1 MLESVRNFL
10 SGKRVIVIAVIL
22 AIPFVFLGSTS
33 FGTTFSSYGTV
44 NGEPVTQIDI
54 NLATSQVSQRLQSI
68 YGEEFSLEDLDEETS
83 LGLIKNE
90 IINQKTLL
98 AQAKRMGLTTSEK
111 KAKQEIINLDN
122 FQGDQGFD
130 QALFES
136 SVRMN
141 GFTPDEYIRLVQE
154 SMSLDT
160 LLKAMGVSAFPI
172 EKEIIAMASMLETS
186 RDINFIKI
194 NKAELENTQKAS
206 LTEGQEFYD
215 ANPFL
220 FLSQEQRDFSY
231 IVLTFDA
238 FKEQVN
244 VPDGYIEEAYA
255 DYTDDIEGQMQNRI
269 SHYMIEKSNYDSSA
283 DARQAIDKVLKDIQS
298 GMLTFEN
305 AVTESSDDAGS
316 KDSFGDLGL
325 SSGDAFPEEFETAI
339 SSMALN
345 ELSEVLELDDS
356 FHILKL
362 TEVLKPEVKSLAV
375 MEKQLLEE
383 LVDAEALALM
393 QEGFLDLE
401 SMVLEGSTL
410 GELADAANQSI
421 SITGLQ
427 NMEEINLQGFDNYS
441 SEDLF
446 DAAVAPNKIE
456 IFESEDSYAFVMLTQ
471 KLESS
476 VQPFIDVAEQA
487 IAEVRSQKANQLIED
502 FSQDAEEILSGSKVL
517 PGIAGISNETFK
529 NVKRFSSLLPPE
541 VITETFESSIGAL
554 VTSTAFNGDRFWA
567 QSSNEVIP
575 SEADLSDSID
585 QYRDFYTDAL
595 GKQYSGLI
603 DSAFKKNQ
611 KVRLKNLP
619 LINQNILL
627 ST

>member
-10 SGKRVIVIAVIL
+10 SGKRVIVIAVVL

-68 YGEEFSLEDLDEETS
+68 YGEEFSLEDLDEATS

-98 AQAKRMGLTTSEK
+98 AQVKRMGLTTSEK

-141 GFTPDEYIRLVQE
+141 GFTSDEYIRLVQE

-244 VPDGYIEEAYA
+244 VPDGYIAEAYA
-255 DYTDDIEGQMQNRI
+255 DYIDDIEGQVQNRI
-269 SHYMIEKSNYDSSA
+269 SHYMIEKSNYNSSA
-283 DARQAIDKVLKDIQS
+283 DARQSIDKVLKDIQS
-298 GMLTFEN
+298 GILTFEN

-345 ELSEVLELDDS
+345 ELSEVIELDDS

-383 LVDAEALALM
+383 LLDAEALALM

-401 SMVLEGSTL
+401 SMVLGGSTL

-427 NMEEINLQGFDNYS
+427 NMEEITLQGFDNYS

-446 DAAVAPNKIE
+446 DAALAPNKIE

-487 IAEVRSQKANQLIED
+487 IAEVRSQKANQLIEE
-502 FSQDAEEILSGSKVL
+502 FSQDAEVILSGSKAL
-517 PGIAGISNETFK
+517 PNIVGISNETFK
-529 NVKRFSSLLPPE
+529 NVKRFSSLLPSE

-575 SEADLSDSID
+575 SEADFSDSID

-603 DSAFKKNQ
+603 DKAFKENQ
-611 KVRLKNLP
+611 KVRLKNFTS
-619 LINQNILL
+619 N
-627 ST
+627 

>member
-98 AQAKRMGLTTSEK
+98 AQAKRMGLTTSEQ

-283 DARQAIDKVLKDIQS
+283 EARQSIDKVLKDIQS

-575 SEADLSDSID
+575 SEADFGDSID

-603 DSAFKKNQ
+603 DKAFKENQ
-611 KVRLKNLP
+611 KVRLKNFTS
-619 LINQNILL
+619 N
-627 ST
+627 

>member
-68 YGEEFSLEDLDEETS
+68 YGEEFTLEDLDEETS

-98 AQAKRMGLTTSEK
+98 AQAKRMGLTTSKK
-111 KAKQEIINLDN
+111 KAKQEIINLEN

-136 SVRMN
+136 SIRMN

-172 EKEIIAMASMLETS
+172 EKEVIAMASMLETS

-194 NKAELENTQKAS
+194 NKAELENAQQAS

-244 VPDGYIEEAYA
+244 VPDGYIDEAYA
-255 DYTDDIEGQMQNRI
+255 DYIDDIEGQMQNRI

-305 AVTESSDDAGS
+305 AVTESSEDAGS
-316 KDSFGDLGL
+316 IDAFGDLGL
-325 SSGDAFPEEFETAI
+325 SSGDAFPEEFEAAI

-362 TEVLKPEVKSLAV
+362 TEALKPEVKSLAA

-410 GELADAANQSI
+410 RELADTANQAI
-421 SITGLQ
+421 LITGLQ
-427 NMEEINLQGFDNYS
+427 NMEEINLEGFDNYS
-441 SEDLF
+441 SQDLF

-487 IAEVRSQKANQLIED
+487 IAEVRSQKANRFIEE
-502 FSQDAEEILSGSKVL
+502 FSKDIEVILSGSKTL
-517 PGIAGISNETFK
+517 PNIAGISNETFK

-541 VITETFESSIGAL
+541 VITETFESSIGEV

-567 QSSNEVIP
+567 QSSNEIIP
-575 SEADLSDSID
+575 SEADFGDSID

-611 KVRLKNLP
+611 KVRLKNFTS
-619 LINQNILL
+619 N
-627 ST
+627 

>member
-44 NGEPVTQIDI
+44 NGEPVTQIDV

-98 AQAKRMGLTTSEK
+98 AQAKRMGLTTSEQ

-122 FQGDQGFD
+122 FQGDEGFD

-141 GFTPDEYIRLVQE
+141 GFTTDEYIRLVQE

-172 EKEIIAMASMLETS
+172 EKEVIAMASMLETS

-238 FKEQVN
+238 FKDQVN
-244 VPDGYIEEAYA
+244 VPDGYIAEAYA
-255 DYTDDIEGQMQNRI
+255 DYIDDIEGQMQNRI
-269 SHYMIEKSNYDSSA
+269 SHYMIEKSSYDSSV
-283 DARQAIDKVLKDIQS
+283 DARQSIDKVLKDIQS

-305 AVTESSDDAGS
+305 AVTESSDDLGS

-362 TEVLKPEVKSLAV
+362 TEVLKPEVKSLAA
-375 MEKQLLEE
+375 MEQQLLEE

-427 NMEEINLQGFDNYS
+427 NIEEINLQGFDNYS

-502 FSQDAEEILSGSKVL
+502 FSQDAEEILSGSKAL
-517 PGIAGISNETFK
+517 PNIVGISNETFK

-575 SEADLSDSID
+575 SEAEFGDSID

-603 DSAFKKNQ
+603 DRAFKENQ
-611 KVRLKNLP
+611 KVRLKNFTS
-619 LINQNILL
+619 N
-627 ST
+627 

>member
-54 NLATSQVSQRLQSI
+54 NLATNKVSERLQSI

-98 AQAKRMGLTTSEK
+98 AQAKRMGLNTSEQ

-141 GFTPDEYIRLVQE
+141 GFAPDEYIRLVQE

-160 LLKAMGVSAFPI
+160 LVQAMGVSVFPI

-283 DARQAIDKVLKDIQS
+283 DARQSIDKVLKDIQS
-298 GMLTFEN
+298 GLLTFED

-316 KDSFGDLGL
+316 KDAFGDLGL

-339 SSMALN
+339 SSMVLN

-375 MEKQLLEE
+375 MERQLLDE

-427 NMEEINLQGFDNYS
+427 NMEEITLQGFDNYS

-575 SEADLSDSID
+575 SEADFGDSID

-603 DSAFKKNQ
+603 DKALKENQ
-611 KVRLKNLP
+611 KVRLKNFTS
-619 LINQNILL
+619 N
-627 ST
+627 

>member
-10 SGKRVIVIAVIL
+10 SGKRVIVIAVVL

-98 AQAKRMGLTTSEK
+98 AQVKRMGLTTSEK

-141 GFTPDEYIRLVQE
+141 GFTSDEYIRLVQE

-206 LTEGQEFYD
+206 LTEAQEFYD

-244 VPDGYIEEAYA
+244 VPDGYIAEAYA
-255 DYTDDIEGQMQNRI
+255 DYIDDIEGQVQNRI
-269 SHYMIEKSNYDSSA
+269 SHYMIEKSNYNSSA
-283 DARQAIDKVLKDIQS
+283 DARQSIDKVLKDIQS
-298 GMLTFEN
+298 GILTFEN

-345 ELSEVLELDDS
+345 ELSEVIELDDS

-383 LVDAEALALM
+383 LLDAEALALM

-401 SMVLEGSTL
+401 SMVLGGSTL

-427 NMEEINLQGFDNYS
+427 NMEEITLQGFDNYS

-446 DAAVAPNKIE
+446 DAALAPNKIE

-487 IAEVRSQKANQLIED
+487 IAEVRSQKANELIED
-502 FSQDAEEILSGSKVL
+502 FSKDAEVILSGSKAL
-517 PGIAGISNETFK
+517 PNIVGISNETFK
-529 NVKRFSSLLPPE
+529 NVKRFSSLLPSE

-575 SEADLSDSID
+575 SEADFSDSID

-603 DSAFKKNQ
+603 DKAFKENQ
-611 KVRLKNLP
+611 KVRLKNFTS
-619 LINQNILL
+619 N
-627 ST
+627 

>member
-1 MLESVRNFL
+1 MLESVRYFL

-33 FGTTFSSYGTV
+33 FGTTFNSYGTV

-172 EKEIIAMASMLETS
+172 EKEVIAMASMLETS

-269 SHYMIEKSNYDSSA
+269 SHYMVEKSNYDSSA
-283 DARQAIDKVLKDIQS
+283 DARQAIDKVFKDIQS
-298 GMLTFEN
+298 GILTFEN

-446 DAAVAPNKIE
+446 DAAIAPNKIE

-487 IAEVRSQKANQLIED
+487 IAEVRSQKANQLIEE
-502 FSQDAEEILSGSKVL
+502 FSQDAELILSGSKVL
-517 PGIAGISNETFK
+517 PNIAGISNETFK

-541 VITETFESSIGAL
+541 VITETFESSIGTL
-554 VTSTAFNGDRFWA
+554 VNSTAFNGDRFWA
-567 QSSNEVIP
+567 QSSNEAIP
-575 SEADLSDSID
+575 SEADIGDSIE

-603 DSAFKKNQ
+603 DIAFKENQ
-611 KVRLKNLP
+611 KVRLKNFTS
-619 LINQNILL
+619 N
-627 ST
+627 

>member
-54 NLATSQVSQRLQSI
+54 NLATNKVSERLQSI

-98 AQAKRMGLTTSEK
+98 AQAKRMGLNTSEQ

-141 GFTPDEYIRLVQE
+141 GFAPDEYIRLVQE

-160 LLKAMGVSAFPI
+160 LVQAMGVSVFPI

-269 SHYMIEKSNYDSSA
+269 SHYMIEKSNYDS
-283 DARQAIDKVLKDIQS
+283 DTEARQSIDKVLKDIQS
-298 GMLTFEN
+298 GLLTFEN

-316 KDSFGDLGL
+316 KDAFGDLGL

-375 MEKQLLEE
+375 MERQLLDE

-427 NMEEINLQGFDNYS
+427 NMEEINLKGFDNYS

-446 DAAVAPNKIE
+446 DTAVAPNKIE

-487 IAEVRSQKANQLIED
+487 IAEVRSQKAKQLIED

-541 VITETFESSIGAL
+541 VITEAFESSIGAL

-575 SEADLSDSID
+575 SEAEFGDSID

-603 DSAFKKNQ
+603 DRAFKENQ
-611 KVRLKNLP
+611 KVRLKNFTS
-619 LINQNILL
+619 N
-627 ST
+627 

>member
-10 SGKRVIVIAVIL
+10 SGKRVIVIAVVL

-33 FGTTFSSYGTV
+33 FGTTFSSFGTV

-83 LGLIKNE
+83 LELIKNE

-98 AQAKRMGLTTSEK
+98 AQVKRMGLTTSEK
-111 KAKQEIINLDN
+111 KAKQEIINLDS

-141 GFTPDEYIRLVQE
+141 GFTSDEYIRLVQE
-154 SMSLDT
+154 SMSLDI

-194 NKAELENTQKAS
+194 NKAELENTQNAS

-244 VPDGYIEEAYA
+244 VPDGYIAEAYA
-255 DYTDDIEGQMQNRI
+255 DYLDDIEGQVQNRI
-269 SHYMIEKSNYDSSA
+269 SHYMIEKSNYNTSA
-283 DARQAIDKVLKDIQS
+283 DARQSIDKVLKDIQS
-298 GMLTFEN
+298 GILTFEN

-325 SSGDAFPEEFETAI
+325 SSGDAFPEAFETAI

-401 SMVLEGSTL
+401 SMVLGGSTL

-427 NMEEINLQGFDNYS
+427 NIEDINLQGFDNYS

-487 IAEVRSQKANQLIED
+487 IAEVRSQKANQLIEE
-502 FSQDAEEILSGSKVL
+502 FSQDAEVILSGSKAL
-517 PGIAGISNETFK
+517 PNIAGFSNETFK

-575 SEADLSDSID
+575 SEADFGDSID

-603 DSAFKKNQ
+603 DSAFKQNQ
-611 KVRLKNLP
+611 KVRLKNFTS
-619 LINQNILL
+619 N
-627 ST
+627 

>member
-10 SGKRVIVIAVIL
+10 SGKRVIVIAVVL

-98 AQAKRMGLTTSEK
+98 AQVKRMGLTTSEK

-141 GFTPDEYIRLVQE
+141 GYTSDEYIRLVQE

-244 VPDGYIEEAYA
+244 VPDGYIAEAYA
-255 DYTDDIEGQMQNRI
+255 DYIDDIEGQVQNRI
-269 SHYMIEKSNYDSSA
+269 SHYMIEKSNYNSSA
-283 DARQAIDKVLKDIQS
+283 DARQSIDKVLKDIQS
-298 GMLTFEN
+298 GILTFEN

-345 ELSEVLELDDS
+345 ELSEVIELDDS

-383 LVDAEALALM
+383 LLDAEALALM

-401 SMVLEGSTL
+401 SMVLGGSTL

-427 NMEEINLQGFDNYS
+427 NMEEITLQGFDNYS

-446 DAAVAPNKIE
+446 DAALAPNKIE

-502 FSQDAEEILSGSKVL
+502 FSQDAEVILSGSKAL
-517 PGIAGISNETFK
+517 PNIVGISNETFK
-529 NVKRFSSLLPPE
+529 NVKRFSSLLPSE

-575 SEADLSDSID
+575 SEAEFGDSID

-603 DSAFKKNQ
+603 DKAFKENQ
-611 KVRLKNLP
+611 KVRLKNFTS
-619 LINQNILL
+619 N
-627 ST
+627 

>member
-10 SGKRVIVIAVIL
+10 SGKRVIVIAVVL

-98 AQAKRMGLTTSEK
+98 AQVKRMGLTTSEK

-141 GFTPDEYIRLVQE
+141 GYTSDEYIRLVQE

-206 LTEGQEFYD
+206 LTEAQEFYD

-244 VPDGYIEEAYA
+244 VPDGYIAEAYA
-255 DYTDDIEGQMQNRI
+255 DYIDDIEGQVQNRI
-269 SHYMIEKSNYDSSA
+269 SHYMIEKSNYNSSA
-283 DARQAIDKVLKDIQS
+283 DARQSIDKVLKDIQS
-298 GMLTFEN
+298 GILTFEN

-325 SSGDAFPEEFETAI
+325 SSGDAFPEEFEIAL

-345 ELSEVLELDDS
+345 ELSEVIELDDS

-383 LVDAEALALM
+383 LLDAEALALM

-401 SMVLEGSTL
+401 SMVLGGSTL

-427 NMEEINLQGFDNYS
+427 NIEEINLQGFDNYS

-446 DAAVAPNKIE
+446 DAAVVPNKIE

-487 IAEVRSQKANQLIED
+487 IAEVRSQKANELIED
-502 FSQDAEEILSGSKVL
+502 FSKDAEVILSGSKAL
-517 PGIAGISNETFK
+517 PNIVGISNETFK
-529 NVKRFSSLLPPE
+529 NVKRFSSLLPSE

-575 SEADLSDSID
+575 SEADFSDSID

-603 DSAFKKNQ
+603 DKAFKENQ
-611 KVRLKNLP
+611 KVRLKNFTS
-619 LINQNILL
+619 N
-627 ST
+627 

>member
-10 SGKRVIVIAVIL
+10 SGKRVIVIAVVL

-33 FGTTFSSYGTV
+33 FGTTFSSFGTV

-98 AQAKRMGLTTSEK
+98 AQAKRMGLATSEK

-136 SVRMN
+136 SIRMN
-141 GFTPDEYIRLVQE
+141 GFTVDEYIRLVQE
-154 SMSLDT
+154 TMSLDT

-194 NKAELENTQKAS
+194 NKAELENAQNAS

-255 DYTDDIEGQMQNRI
+255 DYADDLEGQVQNRI

-283 DARQAIDKVLKDIQS
+283 DARQAIDKVFKDIQS
-298 GMLTFEN
+298 GILTFEN

-362 TEVLKPEVKSLAV
+362 TEVLKPEVKSLAA
-375 MEKQLLEE
+375 MEQQLLEE

-410 GELADAANQSI
+410 GELADAAEQSI

-427 NMEEINLQGFDNYS
+427 NMEELNLQGFDNYS

-446 DAAVAPNKIE
+446 DAAVVPNKIE

-476 VQPFIDVAEQA
+476 VQPFVDVAEQA
-487 IAEVRSQKANQLIED
+487 IAEVRSQKANELIED
-502 FSQDAEEILSGSKVL
+502 FSQDAEVILSGSKAL
-517 PGIAGISNETFK
+517 PNIVGISNETFK
-529 NVKRFSSLLPPE
+529 NVKRFSSLLPSE

-603 DSAFKKNQ
+603 DKAFKENQ
-611 KVRLKNLP
+611 KVRLKNFTS
-619 LINQNILL
+619 N
-627 ST
+627 

>member
-141 GFTPDEYIRLVQE
+141 GFTTDEYIRLVQE

-172 EKEIIAMASMLETS
+172 EKEIVAMASMLETS

-283 DARQAIDKVLKDIQS
+283 DARQSIDKVLKDIQS
-298 GMLTFEN
+298 GLLTFEN

-427 NMEEINLQGFDNYS
+427 NIEEINLQGFDNYS

-575 SEADLSDSID
+575 SEAEFGDSID

-603 DSAFKKNQ
+603 DKAFKENQ
-611 KVRLKNLP
+611 KVRLKNFTS
-619 LINQNILL
+619 N
-627 ST
+627 

>member
-172 EKEIIAMASMLETS
+172 EKEVIAMASMLETS

-255 DYTDDIEGQMQNRI
+255 DYTDDIKGQIQNRI
-269 SHYMIEKSNYDSSA
+269 SHYMVEKSNYDSSA
-283 DARQAIDKVLKDIQS
+283 DARQAIDKVFKDIQS
-298 GMLTFEN
+298 GILTFEN

-325 SSGDAFPEEFETAI
+325 SSGDAFPEEFEKAI
-339 SSMALN
+339 SRMALN
-345 ELSEVLELDDS
+345 ELSEILELDDS

-362 TEVLKPEVKSLAV
+362 TEVLKPEVKSRAV

-446 DAAVAPNKIE
+446 DAAIAPNKIE

-487 IAEVRSQKANQLIED
+487 IAEVRSQKANQLIEE
-502 FSQDAEEILSGSKVL
+502 FSQDAELILSGSKVL
-517 PGIAGISNETFK
+517 PNIAGISNETFK

-541 VITETFESSIGAL
+541 VITETFESSIGTL

-567 QSSNEVIP
+567 QSSNEAIP
-575 SEADLSDSID
+575 SEADIGDSIE

-603 DSAFKKNQ
+603 DIAFKENQ
-611 KVRLKNLP
+611 KVRLKNFTS
-619 LINQNILL
+619 N
-627 ST
+627 

>member
-54 NLATSQVSQRLQSI
+54 NLATNKVSERLQSI

-98 AQAKRMGLTTSEK
+98 AQAKRMGLNTSEQ

-141 GFTPDEYIRLVQE
+141 GFAPDEYIRLVQE

-160 LLKAMGVSAFPI
+160 LVQAMGVSAFPI

-220 FLSQEQRDFSY
+220 FLSQELRDFSY

-255 DYTDDIEGQMQNRI
+255 DYTNDIEGQIQNRI
-269 SHYMIEKSNYDSSA
+269 SHYMVEKSNYDSSS
-283 DARQAIDKVLKDIQS
+283 DARQSIDKVLKDIQS
-298 GMLTFEN
+298 GLLTFEN

-410 GELADAANQSI
+410 SELADAANQSI
-421 SITGLQ
+421 LISGFQ

-446 DAAVAPNKIE
+446 DAAIAPNKIE

-487 IAEVRSQKANQLIED
+487 IAEVRSQKANQLIEE
-502 FSQDAEEILSGSKVL
+502 FSEDAELILSGSKVL
-517 PGIAGISNETFK
+517 PNIAGISNETFK

-541 VITETFESSIGAL
+541 VITETFESSIGTL
-554 VTSTAFNGDRFWA
+554 VNSTAFNGDRFWA
-567 QSSNEVIP
+567 QSSNEAIP
-575 SEADLSDSID
+575 SEADIGDSIE

-603 DSAFKKNQ
+603 DIAFKENQ
-611 KVRLKNLP
+611 KVRLKNFTS
-619 LINQNILL
+619 N
-627 ST
+627 

>member
-1 MLESVRNFL
+1 
-10 SGKRVIVIAVIL
+10 
-22 AIPFVFLGSTS
+22 
-33 FGTTFSSYGTV
+33 
-44 NGEPVTQIDI
+44 
-54 NLATSQVSQRLQSI
+54 
-68 YGEEFSLEDLDEETS
+68 
-83 LGLIKNE
+83 
-90 IINQKTLL
+90 
-98 AQAKRMGLTTSEK
+98 
-111 KAKQEIINLDN
+111 
-122 FQGDQGFD
+122 
-130 QALFES
+130 
-136 SVRMN
+136 MN
-141 GFTPDEYIRLVQE
+141 GFTADEYIRLVQE

-172 EKEIIAMASMLETS
+172 ENEIIAMASMLETS

-269 SHYMIEKSNYDSSA
+269 SHYMIEKSNYDNA
-283 DARQAIDKVLKDIQS
+283 VDAREAIDKVLEDIQL
-298 GMLTFEN
+298 GMLTFES

-316 KDSFGDLGL
+316 KDSVGDLGL
-325 SSGDAFPEEFETAI
+325 SSGNAFPEEFETAI

-362 TEVLKPEVKSLAV
+362 TEVLKPEVKSFAE

-401 SMVLEGSTL
+401 AMVLEGSTL
-410 GELADAANQSI
+410 GELADAAKQSI

-427 NMEEINLQGFDNYS
+427 NIQEINLQGFNNYS

-487 IAEVRSQKANQLIED
+487 ITEVRSQKANQLIED

-554 VTSTAFNGDRFWA
+554 VTSTALNGDRFWA

-575 SEADLSDSID
+575 SKADLSDSID
-585 QYRDFYTDAL
+585 QYRDFYAETL
-595 GKQYSGLI
+595 GRQYSGFI
-603 DSAFKKNQ
+603 DQAFKKNQ
-611 KVRLKNLP
+611 KVRLKNLTS
-619 LINQNILL
+619 N
-627 ST
+627 

>member
-98 AQAKRMGLTTSEK
+98 AQVKRMGLTTSEK

-141 GFTPDEYIRLVQE
+141 GFTSDEYIRLVQE

-244 VPDGYIEEAYA
+244 VPDGYIAEAYA
-255 DYTDDIEGQMQNRI
+255 DYIDDIEGQVQNRI
-269 SHYMIEKSNYDSSA
+269 SHYMIEKSNYNSSA
-283 DARQAIDKVLKDIQS
+283 DARQSIDKVLKDIQS
-298 GMLTFEN
+298 GILTFEN

-345 ELSEVLELDDS
+345 ELSEVIELDDS

-401 SMVLEGSTL
+401 SMVLGGSTL

-427 NMEEINLQGFDNYS
+427 NMEEITLQGFDNYS

-446 DAAVAPNKIE
+446 DAALAPNKIE

-487 IAEVRSQKANQLIED
+487 IAEVRSQKANQLIEE
-502 FSQDAEEILSGSKVL
+502 FSQDAEVILSGSKAL
-517 PGIAGISNETFK
+517 PNIVGISNETFK
-529 NVKRFSSLLPPE
+529 NVKRFSSLLPSE

-575 SEADLSDSID
+575 SEADFSDSID

-603 DSAFKKNQ
+603 DKAFKENQ
-611 KVRLKNLP
+611 KVRLKNFTS
-619 LINQNILL
+619 N
-627 ST
+627 

>member
-98 AQAKRMGLTTSEK
+98 AQAKRMGLTTSEE

-172 EKEIIAMASMLETS
+172 EKEVIAMASMLETS
-186 RDINFIKI
+186 RDINFIKM
-194 NKAELENTQKAS
+194 NKAELEDSQKAS

-231 IVLTFDA
+231 IVLTFEA
-238 FKEQVN
+238 FKDQVN
-244 VPDGYIEEAYA
+244 VPDGYIAEAYS
-255 DYTDDIEGQMQNRI
+255 DYIDDIEGQMQNRI

-283 DARQAIDKVLKDIQS
+283 EARQSIDKVLKDIQS

-401 SMVLEGSTL
+401 SMVLEGLTL

-427 NMEEINLQGFDNYS
+427 NMEAINLEGFDNYS

-446 DAAVAPNKIE
+446 DSAVAPNKIE

-487 IAEVRSQKANQLIED
+487 IAEVRSQKANQLIEE
-502 FSQDAEEILSGSKVL
+502 FSQDAEEILLGSKVL
-517 PGIAGISNETFK
+517 PSIAGISNETFK

-541 VITETFESSIGAL
+541 VITETFESSIGTL

-575 SEADLSDSID
+575 SEAEFGDSID

-603 DSAFKKNQ
+603 DRAFKENQ
-611 KVRLKNLP
+611 KVRLKNFTS
-619 LINQNILL
+619 N
-627 ST
+627 

>member
-10 SGKRVIVIAVIL
+10 SGKRVIVIAVVL

-68 YGEEFSLEDLDEETS
+68 YGEEFSLEDLDEATS

-98 AQAKRMGLTTSEK
+98 AQVKRMGLTTSEK

-141 GFTPDEYIRLVQE
+141 GFTSDEYIRLVQE

-172 EKEIIAMASMLETS
+172 EKEIIAMASMFETS

-244 VPDGYIEEAYA
+244 VPDGYIAEAYA
-255 DYTDDIEGQMQNRI
+255 DYIDDIEGQVQNRI
-269 SHYMIEKSNYDSSA
+269 SHYMIEKSNYNSSA
-283 DARQAIDKVLKDIQS
+283 DARQSIDKVLKDIQS
-298 GMLTFEN
+298 GILTFEN

-325 SSGDAFPEEFETAI
+325 SSGDAFPEEFEIAV

-345 ELSEVLELDDS
+345 ELSEVIELDDS

-383 LVDAEALALM
+383 LLDAEALALM

-401 SMVLEGSTL
+401 SMVLGGSTL

-427 NMEEINLQGFDNYS
+427 NIEEINLQGFDNYS

-446 DAAVAPNKIE
+446 DAAVVPNKIE

-487 IAEVRSQKANQLIED
+487 IAEVRSQKANQLIEE
-502 FSQDAEEILSGSKVL
+502 FSQDAEVILSGSKAL
-517 PGIAGISNETFK
+517 PNIVGISNETFK
-529 NVKRFSSLLPPE
+529 NVKRFSSLLPSE

-575 SEADLSDSID
+575 SEADFSDSID

-603 DSAFKKNQ
+603 DKAFKENQ
-611 KVRLKNLP
+611 KVRLKNFTS
-619 LINQNILL
+619 N
-627 ST
+627 

>member
-68 YGEEFSLEDLDEETS
+68 YGEEFTLEDLDEETS

-111 KAKQEIINLDN
+111 KAKQEIINLEN

-136 SVRMN
+136 SIRMN

-172 EKEIIAMASMLETS
+172 EKEVIAMASMLETS

-194 NKAELENTQKAS
+194 NKAELENAQQAS

-238 FKEQVN
+238 FIEQVN
-244 VPDGYIEEAYA
+244 VPDGYIDEAYA
-255 DYTDDIEGQMQNRI
+255 DYIDDIEGQMQNRI

-305 AVTESSDDAGS
+305 AVTESSEDAGS
-316 KDSFGDLGL
+316 IDAFGDLGL

-362 TEVLKPEVKSLAV
+362 TEVLKPEVKSLAA

-410 GELADAANQSI
+410 RELADTANQAI
-421 SITGLQ
+421 LITGLQ
-427 NMEEINLQGFDNYS
+427 NMEEVNLEGFDNYS

-487 IAEVRSQKANQLIED
+487 IAEVRSQKANRFIEE
-502 FSQDAEEILSGSKVL
+502 FSKDTKLILSGSKTL
-517 PGIAGISNETFK
+517 PNIAGISNETFK

-541 VITETFESSIGAL
+541 VITETFESSIGEV

-567 QSSNEVIP
+567 QSLNEIIP
-575 SEADLSDSID
+575 SEADFGDSID
-585 QYRDFYTDAL
+585 QYRDFYNDAL

-611 KVRLKNLP
+611 KVRLKNFTS
-619 LINQNILL
+619 N
-627 ST
+627 

>member
-1 MLESVRNFL
+1 MLESVRYFL

-33 FGTTFSSYGTV
+33 FGTTFNSYGTV

-83 LGLIKNE
+83 LGFIKNE

-136 SVRMN
+136 SIRMN

-172 EKEIIAMASMLETS
+172 EKEVIAMASMLETS

-255 DYTDDIEGQMQNRI
+255 DYTDDIEGQIQNRI
-269 SHYMIEKSNYDSSA
+269 SHYMVEKSNYDSSA
-283 DARQAIDKVLKDIQS
+283 DARQAIDKVFKDIQS
-298 GMLTFEN
+298 GILTFEN

-362 TEVLKPEVKSLAV
+362 TEVLKPEVKSRAV
-375 MEKQLLEE
+375 MEKQLLQE
-383 LVDAEALALM
+383 LIDAEALALM

-410 GELADAANQSI
+410 GELAVTANQSI

-446 DAAVAPNKIE
+446 DAAIAPNKIE

-487 IAEVRSQKANQLIED
+487 IAEVRSQKANQLIEE
-502 FSQDAEEILSGSKVL
+502 FSQDAELILSGSKVL
-517 PGIAGISNETFK
+517 PNIAGISNETFK

-541 VITETFESSIGAL
+541 VITETFESSIGTL

-567 QSSNEVIP
+567 QSSNKIIP
-575 SEADLSDSID
+575 SEADIGDSIE

-603 DSAFKKNQ
+603 DIAFKENQ
-611 KVRLKNLP
+611 KVRLKNFTS
-619 LINQNILL
+619 N
-627 ST
+627 

>member
-10 SGKRVIVIAVIL
+10 SGKRVIVIAVVL

-98 AQAKRMGLTTSEK
+98 AQVKRMGLTTSEK

-141 GFTPDEYIRLVQE
+141 GFTSDEYIRLVQE

-244 VPDGYIEEAYA
+244 VPDGYIAEAYA
-255 DYTDDIEGQMQNRI
+255 DYIDDIEGQVQNRI
-269 SHYMIEKSNYDSSA
+269 SHYMIEKSNYNSSA
-283 DARQAIDKVLKDIQS
+283 DARQSIDKVLKDIQS
-298 GMLTFEN
+298 GILTFEN

-345 ELSEVLELDDS
+345 ELSEVIELDDS

-383 LVDAEALALM
+383 LLDAEALALM

-401 SMVLEGSTL
+401 SMVLGGSTL

-427 NMEEINLQGFDNYS
+427 NIEEINLQGFDNYS

-446 DAAVAPNKIE
+446 DAALAPNKIE

-487 IAEVRSQKANQLIED
+487 IAEVRSQKANQLIEE
-502 FSQDAEEILSGSKVL
+502 FSQDAEVILSGSKAL
-517 PGIAGISNETFK
+517 PNIVGISNETFK
-529 NVKRFSSLLPPE
+529 NVKRFSSLLPSE

-575 SEADLSDSID
+575 SEADFSDSID

-603 DSAFKKNQ
+603 DRAFKENQ
-611 KVRLKNLP
+611 KVRLKNFTS
-619 LINQNILL
+619 N
-627 ST
+627 

>member
-10 SGKRVIVIAVIL
+10 SGKRVIVIAVVL

-141 GFTPDEYIRLVQE
+141 GFTSDEYIRLVQE

-244 VPDGYIEEAYA
+244 VPDGYIAEAYA
-255 DYTDDIEGQMQNRI
+255 DYIDDIEGQVQNRI
-269 SHYMIEKSNYDSSA
+269 SHYMIEKSNYNSSA
-283 DARQAIDKVLKDIQS
+283 DARQSIDKVLKDIQS
-298 GMLTFEN
+298 GILTFEN

-325 SSGDAFPEEFETAI
+325 SSGDAFPEEFETAV

-345 ELSEVLELDDS
+345 ELSEVIELDDS

-427 NMEEINLQGFDNYS
+427 NIEEINLQGFDNYS

-446 DAAVAPNKIE
+446 DAALAPNKIE

-502 FSQDAEEILSGSKVL
+502 FSQDAEVILSGSKAL
-517 PGIAGISNETFK
+517 PNIVGISNETFK
-529 NVKRFSSLLPPE
+529 NVKRFSSLLPSE

-575 SEADLSDSID
+575 SEADFSDSID

-603 DSAFKKNQ
+603 DKAFKENQ
-611 KVRLKNLP
+611 KVRLKNFTS
-619 LINQNILL
+619 N
-627 ST
+627 

>member
-10 SGKRVIVIAVIL
+10 SGKRVIVIAVVL

-98 AQAKRMGLTTSEK
+98 AQVKRMGLTTSEK

-141 GFTPDEYIRLVQE
+141 GFTSDEYIRLVQE

-244 VPDGYIEEAYA
+244 VSDGYIAEAYA
-255 DYTDDIEGQMQNRI
+255 DYIDDIEGQVQNRI
-269 SHYMIEKSNYDSSA
+269 SHYMIEKSNYNSSA
-283 DARQAIDKVLKDIQS
+283 DARQSIDKVLKDIQS
-298 GMLTFEN
+298 GILTFEN

-345 ELSEVLELDDS
+345 ELSEVIELDDS

-383 LVDAEALALM
+383 LLDAEALALM

-401 SMVLEGSTL
+401 SMVLGGSTL

-427 NMEEINLQGFDNYS
+427 NIEEINLQGFDNYS

-446 DAAVAPNKIE
+446 DAAVVPNKIE

-487 IAEVRSQKANQLIED
+487 IAEVRSQKANQLIEE
-502 FSQDAEEILSGSKVL
+502 FSQDAEVILSGSKAL
-517 PGIAGISNETFK
+517 PNIVGISNETFK
-529 NVKRFSSLLPPE
+529 NVKRFSSLLPSE

-575 SEADLSDSID
+575 SEADFSDSID

-603 DSAFKKNQ
+603 DKAFKENQ
-611 KVRLKNLP
+611 KVRLKNFTS
-619 LINQNILL
+619 N
-627 ST
+627 

>member
-54 NLATSQVSQRLQSI
+54 NIATNNVVQRLKSI

-83 LGLIKNE
+83 LGLIKNQ
-90 IINQKTLL
+90 IINSKTLI
-98 AQAKRMGLTTSEK
+98 AQAKRMGLTSSEE
-111 KAKQEIINLDN
+111 KAKQEIINQDS

-136 SVRMN
+136 SIRMA
-141 GFTPDEYIRLVQE
+141 GYSPDEYIRLVQE
-154 SMSLDT
+154 SISLDSLT
-160 LLKAMGVSAFPI
+160 NAMSVSAFPI
-172 EKEIIAMASMLETS
+172 EKDIITMAAMLETS

-194 NKAELENTQKAS
+194 NKDDLENSQKAS
-206 LTEGQEFYD
+206 LVEGQEFYD
-215 ANPFL
+215 SNPFL

-244 VPDGYIEEAYA
+244 VPDGYIAEAYA
-255 DYTDDIEGQMQNRI
+255 DYIEGIEGQIQNRI
-269 SHYMIEKSNYDSSA
+269 SHYMVEKSNYDSSA
-283 DARQAIDKVLKDIQS
+283 NARQGIDKVLKDIQS
-298 GMLTFEN
+298 GILTFED

-325 SSGDAFPEEFETAI
+325 SSGDAFPEEFEIAI
-339 SSMALN
+339 SNMVLN
-345 ELSEVLELDDS
+345 ELSEVLELEDS

-362 TEVLKPEVKSLAV
+362 TEVLKPEVKTLAA

-446 DAAVAPNKIE
+446 DAAVMPNKIE
-456 IFESEDSYAFVMLTQ
+456 IFEGEDSYAFVMLTQ

-476 VQPFIDVAEQA
+476 VEPFIDVAEQA
-487 IAEVRSQKANQLIED
+487 IAEVRSQKANQLIEV
-502 FSQDAEEILSGSKVL
+502 FSQDVEAILSGSQAL
-517 PGIAGISNETFK
+517 PEIAGVTNETFK
-529 NVKRFSSLLPPE
+529 NVKRFSSLLPSE
-541 VITETFESSIGAL
+541 VISETFESSIGKL
-554 VTSTAFNGDRFWA
+554 VTSSAFNGDRYWA

-575 SEADLSDSID
+575 SESSIGDSID
-585 QYRDFYTDAL
+585 QYRDF
-595 GKQYSGLI
+595 I
-603 DSAFKKNQ
+603 
-611 KVRLKNLP
+611 LKFLAS
-619 LINQNILL
+619 NIQG
-627 ST
+627 

>member
-10 SGKRVIVIAVIL
+10 SGKRVIVIAVVL

-98 AQAKRMGLTTSEK
+98 AQVKRMGLTTSEK
-111 KAKQEIINLDN
+111 KAKQEIINLDS

-141 GFTPDEYIRLVQE
+141 GFTSDEYIRLVQE

-206 LTEGQEFYD
+206 LTEAQEFYD

-244 VPDGYIEEAYA
+244 VPDGYIAEAYA
-255 DYTDDIEGQMQNRI
+255 DYIDDIEGQVQNRI
-269 SHYMIEKSNYDSSA
+269 SHYMIEKSNYNSSA
-283 DARQAIDKVLKDIQS
+283 DARQSIDKVLKDIQS
-298 GMLTFEN
+298 GILTFEN

-345 ELSEVLELDDS
+345 ELSEVIELDDS

-383 LVDAEALALM
+383 LLDAEALALM

-401 SMVLEGSTL
+401 SMVLGGSTL

-427 NMEEINLQGFDNYS
+427 NIEEINLQGFDNYS

-446 DAAVAPNKIE
+446 DAAVVPNKIE

-502 FSQDAEEILSGSKVL
+502 FSQDAEVILSGSKAL
-517 PGIAGISNETFK
+517 PNIVGISNETFK
-529 NVKRFSSLLPPE
+529 NVKRFSSLLPSE

-575 SEADLSDSID
+575 SEADFSDSID

-603 DSAFKKNQ
+603 DKAFKENQ
-611 KVRLKNLP
+611 KVRLKNFTS
-619 LINQNILL
+619 N
-627 ST
+627 

>member
-10 SGKRVIVIAVIL
+10 SGKRVIVIAVVL

-33 FGTTFSSYGTV
+33 FGTTFSSFGTV

-83 LGLIKNE
+83 LELIKNE

-98 AQAKRMGLTTSEK
+98 AQVKRMGLTTSEK
-111 KAKQEIINLDN
+111 KAKQEIINLDS

-141 GFTPDEYIRLVQE
+141 GFTSDEYIRLVQE
-154 SMSLDT
+154 SMSLDI

-194 NKAELENTQKAS
+194 NKAELENTQNAS

-244 VPDGYIEEAYA
+244 VPDGYIAEAYA
-255 DYTDDIEGQMQNRI
+255 DYIDDIEGQVQNRI
-269 SHYMIEKSNYDSSA
+269 SHYMIEKSNYNTSA
-283 DARQAIDKVLKDIQS
+283 DARQSIDKVLKDIQS
-298 GMLTFEN
+298 GILTFEN

-325 SSGDAFPEEFETAI
+325 SSGDAFPEAFETAI

-401 SMVLEGSTL
+401 SMVLGGSTL

-427 NMEEINLQGFDNYS
+427 NIEDINLQGFDNYS

-487 IAEVRSQKANQLIED
+487 VAEVRSQKANQLIEE
-502 FSQDAEEILSGSKVL
+502 FSQDAEVILSGSKAL
-517 PGIAGISNETFK
+517 PNIAGFSNETFK

-575 SEADLSDSID
+575 SEADFGESID

-603 DSAFKKNQ
+603 DSAFKQNQ
-611 KVRLKNLP
+611 KVRLKNFTS
-619 LINQNILL
+619 N
-627 ST
+627 

>member
-141 GFTPDEYIRLVQE
+141 GFTTDEYIRLVQE

-255 DYTDDIEGQMQNRI
+255 DYIDDLEGQVQNRI

-283 DARQAIDKVLKDIQS
+283 DARQSIDKVLEDIQS

-362 TEVLKPEVKSLAV
+362 TEVLKPEVKSLAA
-375 MEKQLLEE
+375 MEQQLLEE

-476 VQPFIDVAEQA
+476 VQPFIDVAELA
-487 IAEVRSQKANQLIED
+487 IAEVRSQKANQLIEE
-502 FSQDAEEILSGSKVL
+502 FSQDAELILSGSKVL

-541 VITETFESSIGAL
+541 VITETFESSIGAV

-575 SEADLSDSID
+575 SEADFDDSIE

-611 KVRLKNLP
+611 KVRLKNFTS
-619 LINQNILL
+619 N
-627 ST
+627 

>member
-1 MLESVRNFL
+1 MLESVRYFL

-33 FGTTFSSYGTV
+33 FGTTFNSYGTV

-172 EKEIIAMASMLETS
+172 EKEVIAMASMLETS

-220 FLSQEQRDFSY
+220 FLSQELRDFSY

-238 FKEQVN
+238 FKEQVK
-244 VPDGYIEEAYA
+244 VPDGYISEAYA
-255 DYTDDIEGQMQNRI
+255 DYIDDIDGQIQNRI

-283 DARQAIDKVLKDIQS
+283 DARQAIDKILKDIQS
-298 GMLTFEN
+298 GILTFEN

-410 GELADAANQSI
+410 SELADAANQSI

-441 SEDLF
+441 PEDLF
-446 DAAVAPNKIE
+446 NAAVAANKIE

-487 IAEVRSQKANQLIED
+487 IAEVRSKKANQLIED
-502 FSQDAEEILSGSKVL
+502 FSQDAGEILSGSKVL

-541 VITETFESSIGAL
+541 VITETFESSIGTL

-567 QSSNEVIP
+567 QSSNEAIP
-575 SEADLSDSID
+575 SEADIGDSIE

-603 DSAFKKNQ
+603 DSALKKNQ
-611 KVRLKNLP
+611 KVRLKNFTS
-619 LINQNILL
+619 N
-627 ST
+627 

>member
-10 SGKRVIVIAVIL
+10 SGKRVIVIAVVL

-98 AQAKRMGLTTSEK
+98 AQVKRMGLTTSEK

-141 GFTPDEYIRLVQE
+141 GFTSDEYIRLVQE

-244 VPDGYIEEAYA
+244 VPDGYIAEAYA
-255 DYTDDIEGQMQNRI
+255 DYIDDIEGQVQNRI
-269 SHYMIEKSNYDSSA
+269 SHYMIEKSNYNSSA
-283 DARQAIDKVLKDIQS
+283 DARQSIDKVLKDIQS
-298 GMLTFEN
+298 GILTFEN

-325 SSGDAFPEEFETAI
+325 SSGDAFPEEFETAV

-345 ELSEVLELDDS
+345 ELSEVIELDDS

-383 LVDAEALALM
+383 LLDAEALALM

-401 SMVLEGSTL
+401 SMVLGGSTL

-427 NMEEINLQGFDNYS
+427 NMEEITLQGFDNYS

-446 DAAVAPNKIE
+446 DAALAPNKIE

-502 FSQDAEEILSGSKVL
+502 FSQDAEVILSGSKAL
-517 PGIAGISNETFK
+517 PNIVGISNETFK
-529 NVKRFSSLLPPE
+529 NVKRFSSLLPSE

-575 SEADLSDSID
+575 SEADFGDSID

-603 DSAFKKNQ
+603 DKALKENQ
-611 KVRLKNLP
+611 KVRLKNFTS
-619 LINQNILL
+619 N
-627 ST
+627 

>member
-1 MLESVRNFL
+1 MLESVRYFL

-33 FGTTFSSYGTV
+33 FGTTFNSYGTV

-172 EKEIIAMASMLETS
+172 EKEVIAMASMLETS

-194 NKAELENTQKAS
+194 NKVELENTQKAS

-231 IVLTFDA
+231 IVLTFDT

-255 DYTDDIEGQMQNRI
+255 DYTDDIEGQIQNRI
-269 SHYMIEKSNYDSSA
+269 SHYMVEKSNYDSSA
-283 DARQAIDKVLKDIQS
+283 DARQAIDKVFKDIQS
-298 GMLTFEN
+298 GILTFEN

-339 SSMALN
+339 SRMALN
-345 ELSEVLELDDS
+345 ELSEILELDDS

-375 MEKQLLEE
+375 MEKQLLQE

-410 GELADAANQSI
+410 GELADAANQPI

-446 DAAVAPNKIE
+446 DAAIAPNKIE

-487 IAEVRSQKANQLIED
+487 IAEVRSQKANQLIEE
-502 FSQDAEEILSGSKVL
+502 FSKDAELILSGSKVL
-517 PGIAGISNETFK
+517 PNIAGISNETFK

-541 VITETFESSIGAL
+541 VITETFESSIGTL
-554 VTSTAFNGDRFWA
+554 VTSAAFNGDRFWA
-567 QSSNEVIP
+567 QSSNEAIP
-575 SEADLSDSID
+575 SEADIGDSIE

-603 DSAFKKNQ
+603 DIAFKENQ
-611 KVRLKNLP
+611 KVRLKNFTS
-619 LINQNILL
+619 N
-627 ST
+627 

>member
-98 AQAKRMGLTTSEK
+98 AQAKRMGLTTSKK

-136 SVRMN
+136 SIRMN
-141 GFTPDEYIRLVQE
+141 GFTVDEYIRLVQE

-194 NKAELENTQKAS
+194 NKAELENAQKAS

-255 DYTDDIEGQMQNRI
+255 DYTDDLEGQVQNRI

-283 DARQAIDKVLKDIQS
+283 DARQAIDKVFKDIQS
-298 GMLTFEN
+298 GILTFEN

-362 TEVLKPEVKSLAV
+362 TEVLKPEVKSLAA
-375 MEKQLLEE
+375 MEQQLLEE

-410 GELADAANQSI
+410 GELADAAEQSI

-427 NMEEINLQGFDNYS
+427 NMEELNLQGFDNYS

-446 DAAVAPNKIE
+446 DAAVVPNKIE

-476 VQPFIDVAEQA
+476 VQPFVDVAEQA

-502 FSQDAEEILSGSKVL
+502 FSQDAEETLSGSKVL
-517 PGIAGISNETFK
+517 PEIAGITNETFK

-575 SEADLSDSID
+575 SEADFSDSID

-603 DSAFKKNQ
+603 DKAFKENQ
-611 KVRLKNLP
+611 KVRLKNF
-619 LINQNILL
+619 NSN
-627 ST
+627 

>member
-1 MLESVRNFL
+1 MLESVRYFL

-33 FGTTFSSYGTV
+33 FGTTFNSYGTV

-172 EKEIIAMASMLETS
+172 EKEVIAMASMLETS

-194 NKAELENTQKAS
+194 NKVELENTQKAS

-238 FKEQVN
+238 YKEQVD

-255 DYTDDIEGQMQNRI
+255 DYTDDIEGQIQNRI
-269 SHYMIEKSNYDSSA
+269 SHYMVEKSNYDSSA
-283 DARQAIDKVLKDIQS
+283 DARQAIDKVFKDIQS
-298 GMLTFEN
+298 GILTFEN

-410 GELADAANQSI
+410 SELADAANQSI
-421 SITGLQ
+421 LISGLQ

-446 DAAVAPNKIE
+446 DAAIAPNKIE

-487 IAEVRSQKANQLIED
+487 IAEVRSQKANQLIEE
-502 FSQDAEEILSGSKVL
+502 FSQDAELILSGSKVL
-517 PGIAGISNETFK
+517 PNIAGISNETFK
-529 NVKRFSSLLPPE
+529 NVKRFSSLLPTE
-541 VITETFESSIGAL
+541 VITETFESSIGTL

-567 QSSNEVIP
+567 QSSNEAIP
-575 SEADLSDSID
+575 SEADIGDSIE

-603 DSAFKKNQ
+603 DIAFKENQ
-611 KVRLKNLP
+611 KVRLKNFTS
-619 LINQNILL
+619 N
-627 ST
+627 

>member
-54 NLATSQVSQRLQSI
+54 NLATSKVSQRLQSI
-68 YGEEFSLEDLDEETS
+68 YGEEFSLEQLDEETS

-98 AQAKRMGLTTSEK
+98 AQAKKMGLTTSEQ

-136 SVRMN
+136 SIRMN

-220 FLSQEQRDFSY
+220 FLSQELRDFSY

-238 FKEQVN
+238 YKEQVN
-244 VPDGYIEEAYA
+244 IPDGYIEEAYA
-255 DYTDDIEGQMQNRI
+255 DYTNDIEGQIQNRI
-269 SHYMIEKSNYDSSA
+269 SHYMVEKSNYDSSS
-283 DARQAIDKVLKDIQS
+283 DARQSIDKVLKDIQS
-298 GMLTFEN
+298 GLLTFEN

-410 GELADAANQSI
+410 SELADAANQSI
-421 SITGLQ
+421 LISGFQ

-446 DAAVAPNKIE
+446 DAAIAPNKIE

-487 IAEVRSQKANQLIED
+487 IAEVRSQKANQLIEE
-502 FSQDAEEILSGSKVL
+502 FSEDAELILSGSKVL
-517 PGIAGISNETFK
+517 PNIAGISNETFK

-541 VITETFESSIGAL
+541 VITETFESSIGTL
-554 VTSTAFNGDRFWA
+554 VNSTAFNGDRFWA
-567 QSSNEVIP
+567 QSSNEAIP
-575 SEADLSDSID
+575 SEADIGDSIE

-603 DSAFKKNQ
+603 DIAFKENQ
-611 KVRLKNLP
+611 KVRLKNFTS
-619 LINQNILL
+619 N
-627 ST
+627 

>member
-54 NLATSQVSQRLQSI
+54 NLATNKVSERLQSI

-141 GFTPDEYIRLVQE
+141 GFTTDEYIRLVQE

-269 SHYMIEKSNYDSSA
+269 SHYMIEKSNYDS
-283 DARQAIDKVLKDIQS
+283 DTEARQSIDKVLKDIQS
-298 GMLTFEN
+298 GLLTFED

-316 KDSFGDLGL
+316 KDAFGDLGL

-427 NMEEINLQGFDNYS
+427 NMEEITLQGFDNYS

-575 SEADLSDSID
+575 SEADFSDSID

-603 DSAFKKNQ
+603 DKALKENQ
-611 KVRLKNLP
+611 KVRLKNFTS
-619 LINQNILL
+619 N
-627 ST
+627 